1 MVEQRQVAVVTSLG
15 KKYSGMVD
23 VPNSAFRTTDLFNS
37 ANIYWKN
44 PNEKC
49 FENAILMYNA
59 RLMLDETSV
68 YKKYDK
74 IQIRL
79 DEIFYFYDDHP
90 GISDEREK
98 MRASTMVQMSR
109 EKLQRVNIITA
120 LVANSFYDIAGDFYG
135 LFKKKSGDRFLPLT
149 NVSMIEVSKKD
160 GKWFKREIILPHKF
174 ICVSNRHVESALI
187 G

>member
-15 KKYSGMVD
+15 KKYSGVVD
-23 VPNSAFRTTDLFNS
+23 IPNESLRTTDLFNS
-37 ANIYWKN
+37 SNIYWKN

-49 FENAILMYNA
+49 LENAILMYNA
-59 RLMLDETSV
+59 RLMFDDASV

-79 DEIFYFYDDHP
+79 DKIFYFYDDYP
-90 GISDEREK
+90 NIGNEREK
-98 MRASTMVQMSR
+98 MRASTLVQTSS
-109 EKLQRVNIITA
+109 EKLQRVNIITGS
-120 LVANSFYDIAGDFYG
+120 VANSFYDIEGDFYG
-135 LFKKKSGDRFLPLT
+135 LLKKKSSDRFLPLT
-149 NVSMIEVSKKD
+149 NVTMIEISKKD
-160 GKWFKREIILPHKF
+160 NKWFKKVITLPHKF